1 MPLFAV
7 ECQALVLIDTEPFP
21 NSILA
26 DFSVR
31 SGELMRRPGARALG
45 LGLHDRLPVQ
55 IQLLYL
61 HSAFGREFLL

>member
-7 ECQALVLIDTEPFP
+7 ECQALVLIGTEPFP
-21 NSILA
+21 NSVLA

-31 SGELMRRPGARALG
+31 SSELMRWPGARALG

-55 IQLLYL
+55 IPLLYL
-61 HSAFGREFLL
+61 RFAFGREFLL